1 MCLRRCMM
9 GNKREIKWRLIWTA
23 YLLVAISIA
32 IPIVILHITNMSF
45 EWIAD
50 KMGKLKN
57 CLITRYKSEEE

>member
-32 IPIVILHITNMSF
+32 IPIVILHITNMPF

-57 CLITRYKSEEE
+57 CHITRYKSEEE